1 MEVRADKDS
10 SMTVRF
16 NHTIIAAKDKV
27 RSAQF
32 LAELLG
38 LPEPQ
43 PFGHFQAVKLD
54 DGVSLDYIESSGDFP
69 GQHYAFL
76 VSDDVFDALIAKIR
90 ERGIKH
96 WADPQGQHPGEIN
109 THDGGRGVYFQ
120 DPSGHFMEA
129 LTVPYGG
136 W

>member
-1 MEVRADKDS
+1 MS
-10 SMTVRF
+10 VRF
-16 NHTIIAAKDKV
+16 NHTIVFAKDKA
-27 RSAQF
+27 RSAHF

-38 LPEPQ
+38 LPEPK
-43 PFGHFQAVKLD
+43 PFGHFLAVQLS
-54 DGVSLDYIESSGDFP
+54 DGASLDYMETQDAIS

-76 VSDDVFDALIAKIR
+76 VSEEVFDSLITKIR
-90 ERGIKH
+90 DRGLQH
-96 WADPQGQHPGEIN
+96 WADPQGRHPGEIN

-120 DPSGHFMEA
+120 DPSGHYMEA

>member
-1 MEVRADKDS
+1 
-10 SMTVRF
+10 MTVHF
-16 NHTIIAAKDKV
+16 NHTIVAAKDKV
-27 RSAQF
+27 HSARF

-43 PFGHFQAVKLD
+43 PAGHFQVVKLGN
-54 DGVSLDYIESSGDFP
+54 GVSLDYAEPGVDFP

-76 VSDDVFDALIAKIR
+76 VSEDVFDSLIAKIR
-90 ERGIKH
+90 ERGIQH
-96 WADPQGQHPGEIN
+96 WADPRGQHPGEIN

-120 DPSGHFMEA
+120 DPSGHYMEA
-129 LTVPYGG
+129 ITVPYGG

>member
-1 MEVRADKDS
+1 
-10 SMTVRF
+10 MTVRF
-16 NHTIIAAKDKV
+16 NHTVVAAKDKV
-27 RSAQF
+27 RSANF

-43 PFGHFQAVKLD
+43 PFGHFLAVKLD
-54 DGVSLDYIESSGDFP
+54 DGVALDYAQSDVDFP

-76 VSDDVFDALIAKIR
+76 VSDDVFDSLIAKIR
-90 ERGIKH
+90 ERGIQH
-96 WADPQGQHPGEIN
+96 WADPRGQRSGEIN

-129 LTVPYGG
+129 ITVPYGG